1 MSTLL
6 EILVQDILP
15 IFVVIGLGFGFARK
29 TQPDIRALSRLT
41 FYVLSPSLVF
51 SALIQS
57 DVEGGELVQ
66 IAVFVVGLVLVMG
79 LLALGAARLLRFDP
93 RQTAGFILAV
103 TFVNAG
109 NYGIGVNRLAFGA
122 AAESRAVIYF
132 VISSVLV
139 YTVGVLIATGFK
151 GGWRGTL
158 KQLIRLPHIYALL
171 IVAIVR
177 ATGLQIPAPI
187 LQGIH
192 FPAQAAIPMM
202 LLLLGI
208 QLAGTSVGQYRRPA
222 LMGSGLSLLVA
233 PAAAFGLA
241 GLIGLNGAARQ
252 AAILQASMPAA
263 VINTLIATEFEAE
276 PKLVT
281 GTVVLSTVLSPITLT
296 IVIALLQHP

>member
-1 MSTLL
+1 LSMLL
-6 EILVQDILP
+6 EILVHDILP

-29 TQPDIRALSRLT
+29 TQPDIRVLSRLT
-41 FYVLSPSLVF
+41 FYILSPSLVF
-51 SALIQS
+51 SSLIQS
-57 DVEGGELVQ
+57 NVEGGELVQ
-66 IAVFVVGLVLVMG
+66 IAVFVIGLVLVMG
-79 LLALGAARLLRFDP
+79 LLALGAARLLQFDP

-158 KQLIRLPHIYALL
+158 KQLVRLPHIYALL

-177 ATGLQIPAPI
+177 VTGFQIPSPI
-187 LQGIH
+187 LEGIN

-208 QLAGTSVGQYRRPA
+208 QLSGTSVGQYRRPA
-222 LMGSGLSLLVA
+222 LLGSGLSLLVT
-233 PAAAFGLA
+233 PVVAFGLA

-252 AAILQASMPAA
+252 AAILEASMPAA